1 MAYNSLK
8 ARTMVKDHHRVKI
21 KEPKIVT
28 TARERKEQL
37 EANRSKQRGFG
48 STLSRFPQGTTRNMV
63 GATNESGDAGKYLK
77 WNGPEKPECG
87 GLGFSFN
94 DSGTRR
100 HTSQL
105 GPSSRAPR
113 AGIYNLDYEAGAAY
127 SYHDHHTMDN
137 AKTWTGTNPNEYA
150 HKGRTILRE
159 ERFKERP
166 GGPMPVVGTYN
177 AKGSEAPP
185 PYAKKGKKVPFNTV
199 EPRAVLTVK
208 KTEPSPSMTQYNV
221 P

>member
-8 ARTMVKDHHRVKI
+8 ARTMTKDTTQRSVHIRVVQK
-21 KEPKIVT
+21 
-28 TARERKEQL
+28 TARERKEL
-37 EANRSKQRGFG
+37 MEVNRGKQRGFG
-48 STLSRFPQGTTRNMV
+48 STLSRFPKGSTRNMV
-63 GATNESGDAGKYLK
+63 GATNESGDAGKYLQ
-77 WNGPEKPECG
+77 WNGSKKPECG

-113 AGIYNLDYEAGAAY
+113 KGFFDSDVDGETY

-137 AKTWTGTNPNEYA
+137 AKTWTGTNPNQYA
-150 HKGRTILRE
+150 HKGRSIMRE
-159 ERFKERP
+159 ERFKDKP

-177 AKGSEAPP
+177 ANGPEAPNL
-185 PYAKKGKKVPFNTV
+185 YERKGRKVPFNTV
-199 EPRAVLTVK
+199 AARAVLTET
-208 KTEPSPSMTQYNV
+208 KTEPSPSMTQYNL